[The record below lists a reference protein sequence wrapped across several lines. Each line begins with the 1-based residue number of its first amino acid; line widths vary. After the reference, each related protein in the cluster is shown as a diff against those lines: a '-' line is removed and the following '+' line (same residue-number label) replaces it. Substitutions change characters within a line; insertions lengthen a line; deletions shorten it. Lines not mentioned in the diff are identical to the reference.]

1 LAREAAEQ
9 RVEEAQRQLL
19 EIRAAHDE
27 RVANEVAKA
36 LESRDAQVQ
45 SELERLRKAAEQAR
59 LEGEQRLAEAELRLA
74 RAQEDLD
81 QRVSQGVASAVKAQ
95 ETQLNLAYKRIEEL
109 RRQLEE
115 KPSHLRGGLQEEELL
130 QLLRREFPQDRVERI
145 KGRAGADIEQE
156 VLHNGNSCGVI
167 LFESKNVQNW
177 NWDFVDKLYKD
188 KVSIGAAYAVLVSTA
203 FPPKAK
209 DLHVVEGIAI
219 VGPDLMLGLV
229 GIVRQSL
236 VELRLQSLGN
246 QDRGSKLEQL
256 LTYFQSPEFKN
267 KMQNVFRAIDELEEL
282 QMKERRSHDRV
293 WDEQGSLHKAIKNS
307 TSDVHSEITGVLA
320 GR

>member
-1 LAREAAEQ
+1 
-9 RVEEAQRQLL
+9 
-19 EIRAAHDE
+19 
-27 RVANEVAKA
+27 
-36 LESRDAQVQ
+36 
-45 SELERLRKAAEQAR
+45 
-59 LEGEQRLAEAELRLA
+59 
-74 RAQEDLD
+74 
-81 QRVSQGVASAVKAQ
+81 
-95 ETQLNLAYKRIEEL
+95 
-109 RRQLEE
+109 
-115 KPSHLRGGLQEEELL
+115 
-130 QLLRREFPQDRVERI
+130 
-145 KGRAGADIEQE
+145 
-156 VLHNGNSCGVI
+156 
-167 LFESKNVQNW
+167 
-177 NWDFVDKLYKD
+177 
-188 KVSIGAAYAVLVSTA
+188 
-203 FPPKAK
+203 
-209 DLHVVEGIAI
+209 
-219 VGPDLMLGLV
+219 MLGLV